1 MKLFLTIMI
10 IFLVTF
16 TAHSAPGDG
25 GPISINGVFTD
36 VKCVEVKT
44 CALIVRG
51 TDGEEEERQV
61 AGCAGTITTSSG
73 TTCRE
78 SCSGSCRTVT
88 VGGGKG
94 MKGFEIIDRKGTYKP
109 SGR

>member
-10 IFLVTF
+10 IFSVTY

-25 GPISINGVFTD
+25 GPISINGVFSDT
-36 VKCVEVKT
+36 KCVELKT
-44 CALIVRG
+44 CVKIYRG

-61 AGCAGTITTSSG
+61 AGCAGTVTTSSG
-73 TTCRE
+73 TTCRQ

-88 VGGGKG
+88 TGGGSG
-94 MKGFEIIDRKGTYKP
+94 MKGFEMIDRKGTFKP
-109 SGR
+109 R